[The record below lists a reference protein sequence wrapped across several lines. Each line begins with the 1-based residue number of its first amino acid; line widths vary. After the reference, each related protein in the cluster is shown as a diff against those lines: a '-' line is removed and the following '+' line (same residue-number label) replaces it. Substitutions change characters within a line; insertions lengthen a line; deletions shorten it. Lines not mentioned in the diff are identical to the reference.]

1 MRPAPAPILR
11 NTFPFFPQVHTV
23 SGASFMDWNTS
34 NSLPHFLQE
43 YSYVGMIFGKA
54 GAYGA
59 GPGKKQCASAG
70 PCREAR
76 PVQHLESPLSPC
88 CKAPPAA
95 CCIVLPAQLL
105 LRLSIAV
112 SGVRAC
118 RKLLL
123 YYTKSMTETLTIR
136 LPRELARELR
146 AKTRAARTNPT
157 AVLRQAALNYVQTDP
172 AARNAVVSHLR
183 ARAGTW
189 DGAVTG
195 VELLKKTRP

>member
-59 GPGKKQCASAG
+59 GSVKKQCASAG
-70 PCREAR
+70 PCREA
-76 PVQHLESPLSPC
+76 
-88 CKAPPAA
+88 PPAV

-118 RKLLL
+118 RELLL

-172 AARNAVVSHLR
+172 AARNAVVAHLR